1 MDRLFARYAD
11 PFSFIN
17 GMIRTGR
24 FCEFVGN
31 LWVTDSTERNDRE
44 IWEFFLHRIFD
55 KSFDEFKEELRINAM
70 NRNMS
75 ARTFETTINES
86 MKILQKLSPEKGG
99 EA

>member
-17 GMIRTGR
+17 GMIQTGR
-24 FCEFVGN
+24 FREFVDS
-31 LWVTDSTERNDRE
+31 LWFTSEQEKNDRE
-44 IWEFFLHRIFD
+44 IWDFFLHRIFD
-55 KSFDEFKEELRINAM
+55 KSFDDFKEELRINSM

-75 ARTFETTINES
+75 ERTVETTIIDS
-86 MKILQKLSPEKGG
+86 MNILKKISPEKGG